1 MITLNDILKN
11 HYPPSEDEYDV
22 KYNDFVKFFWKYKG
36 LLKEVQRNNAFW
48 SATNENLKIAYEKLD
63 QQEKELDKLY
73 STIQEDLQVARQI
86 QSSLLPPVL
95 EKMDKEL
102 DLAIFHN
109 QLNEV
114 GGDYY
119 DFFKTKDGNYAI
131 GLFDIAGHGISAAL
145 IMTYLKAQLMSAMEQ
160 YESPKDIVDCVNSH
174 SFDFLRNI
182 KKYATVNLIL
192 FTGNTIKYVCGGGNG
207 LLLHKEGTVEFNKKD
222 SFIGLRNRPFREYE
236 LPFEPGNVLVLY
248 TDGISE
254 ARNEKGESYSKKR
267 LNELLKK
274 NFHLD
279 VRSLLNTCIEDL
291 HRGNYDTHD
300 DISLLI
306 LQKKD

>member
-1 MITLNDILKN
+1 MIDLNHILNQHK
-11 HYPPSEDEYDV
+11 PPEKE
-22 KYNDFVKFFWKYKG
+22 NFTIRHEDFVKFFWKYKG

-48 SATNENLKIAYEKLD
+48 RATNENLTMAYEKLD
-63 QQEKELDKLY
+63 HQENELDKLY

-86 QSSLLPPVL
+86 QTSLLPPLL
-95 EKMDKEL
+95 EKMDREL
-102 DLAIFHN
+102 DIAIFHN

-160 YESPKDIVDCVNSH
+160 YESPKDIVDYVNSH
-174 SFDFLRNI
+174 SFDFLRSI

-192 FTGNTIKYVCGGGNG
+192 FMEKKIKYVCGGGNG
-207 LLLHKEGTVEFNKKD
+207 LLIHENKTIEFNKKD
-222 SFIGLRNRPFREYE
+222 SFIGLRSRPYHEYE
-236 LPFEPGNVLVLY
+236 LPFEPSDVLVLY

-254 ARNEKGESYSKKR
+254 ARNAQGDSYTKKR
-267 LNELLKK
+267 LNDIITR
-274 NFHLD
+274 NVTRNVRAILD
-279 VRSLLNTCIEDL
+279 TCITDF
-291 HRGNYDTHD
+291 HKGDYNAHD

-306 LQKKD
+306 LQRKD